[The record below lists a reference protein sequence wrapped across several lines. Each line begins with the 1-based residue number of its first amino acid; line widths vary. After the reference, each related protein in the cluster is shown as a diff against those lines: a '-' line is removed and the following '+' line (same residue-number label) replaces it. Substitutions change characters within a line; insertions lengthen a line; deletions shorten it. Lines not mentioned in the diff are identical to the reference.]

1 MDNKLNTEEKATAK
15 PMLANRLL
23 KFRGRKPNSKNW
35 EFFDMNDYFLNDN
48 GSFPLFL
55 EYKMINI
62 CQFTE
67 ELDKKGNE
75 VYEGDIVKLIFNEYY
90 SNDCV
95 TVDEESIVVGKV
107 VFESGGYFINE
118 KDSTWYYL
126 FDMQE
131 VSEIE
136 ILGNIYDNPELLQT
150 TS

>member
-1 MDNKLNTEEKATAK
+1 MNNKLNSEEKATAK

-62 CQFTE
+62 CQFTG
-67 ELDKKGNE
+67 ELDEKGNE
-75 VYEGDIVKLIFNEYY
+75 VYEGDIVLGSSGNIKYLVHYEAGQLRPFMLEY
-90 SNDCV
+90 S
-95 TVDEESIVVGKV
+95 
-107 VFESGGYFINE
+107 
-118 KDSTWYYL
+118 
-126 FDMQE
+126 E
-131 VSEIE
+131 VI
-136 ILGNIYDNPELLQT
+136 GNIYENPELLQT

>member
-75 VYEGDIVKLIFNEYY
+75 ITSNFIKENEIIGD
-90 SNDCV
+90 
-95 TVDEESIVVGKV
+95 TVSFQLNSDRTQETIYIQAETYCKV
-107 VFESGGYFINE
+107 VVFS
-118 KDSTWYYL
+118 K
-126 FDMQE
+126 
-131 VSEIE
+131 
-136 ILGNIYDNPELLQT
+136 
-150 TS
+150 